1 MAYLLRNIKPGEEVG
16 AQMKK
21 VHDHTMSKEEDT
33 FSEGGLGEREL
44 SYPTAEEEEEV
55 NEIPRKEKDLFK
67 AYLEQ
72 VGRYKLLTA
81 AEEFDLLR
89 KIQEGRKQVRSAL
102 RKLPREAR
110 GQLQARRRGAF
121 HRSTLA
127 REREEFLAQQ
137 VKIQSVPGLTS
148 QRLRSILREIQSG
161 EAVIQEA
168 KEKLM
173 LANLRLVISIANGL
187 RGLGLPLLDLIQEG
201 NLGLMRAIEHFDLN
215 RGYRLSTYATYW
227 IRQGMTRA
235 ISDKSRVVR
244 LPVHV
249 TERRHRLTR
258 LALTLAHE
266 KGRKPTYEEVAAHAS
281 VSPDKVR
288 ALFDVAQDI
297 VSLQTPVGEEGTEL
311 GEFFMDS
318 KESSPM
324 ERVEYKERGERVS
337 EILHRLT
344 PREEKVIRLRF
355 GIKEEHDHTLEEIGQ
370 KLSVTRERVRQIE
383 RDAIR
388 KLRRA
393 KLGQQLRALLA

>member
-1 MAYLLRNIKPGEEVG
+1 
-16 AQMKK
+16 MKK

-102 RKLPREAR
+102 RKLPREAK

>member
-1 MAYLLRNIKPGEEVG
+1 
-16 AQMKK
+16 
-21 VHDHTMSKEEDT
+21 MSKEEDT

>member
-1 MAYLLRNIKPGEEVG
+1 
-16 AQMKK
+16 MKK